1 MVSFHV
7 YEFIFL
13 MLNLFN
19 NVKSPTGMAGVIESI
34 CICLQSEEERNQKE
48 NSQNI
53 DNGLKK
59 QKVEMDKELKLLL
72 LGKAAVCFFIIS
84 DYFAIILT
92 A

>member
-1 MVSFHV
+1 
-7 YEFIFL
+7 
-13 MLNLFN
+13 
-19 NVKSPTGMAGVIESI
+19 MAGVIESI

-72 LGKAAVCFFIIS
+72 LGRAAICCFVLIS
-84 DYFAIILT
+84 DYLAIILT